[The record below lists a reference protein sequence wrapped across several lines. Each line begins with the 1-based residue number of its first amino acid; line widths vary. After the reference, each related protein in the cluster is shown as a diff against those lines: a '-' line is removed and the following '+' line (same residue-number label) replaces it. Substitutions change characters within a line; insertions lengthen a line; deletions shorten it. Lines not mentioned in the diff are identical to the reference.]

1 MKRFASCFAEL
12 DASTRTGDKVAALA
26 AYFADAPPADAAWG
40 LAFLVGRRPK
50 RALPARRLAEWAT
63 AAAGIPDWLLAE
75 SLEQVGDLGECLA
88 LLLPDPQR
96 TDPPP
101 LHVLVE
107 RLLALQGLAD
117 DERRAV
123 VERTWGEL
131 DAAQRL
137 VWHKLLLGSFRVG
150 VSQALVLRGLA
161 QATGLPAA
169 TLAHRLAGQW
179 TPSAAWWATLVGS
192 EENADAAVARP
203 SPFFLAHPLHAD
215 PATLGPPEDWLAEWK
230 WDGIRGQLIRR
241 GADCLLW
248 SRGEEPI
255 AHQFPEVVAAAL
267 ALPPGTVLDGE
278 VLAWEDDR
286 PLPFAAL
293 QKRLGRKQPSLRLQ
307 REVPIAF
314 CAYDLLELDG
324 VDWRARPLRERRGR
338 LDRLVAELD
347 SPRIRCP
354 APLPPADWV
363 ERARLRAGSRDLGV
377 EGLMLKRLDS
387 PYGMGRTTG
396 TWWKW
401 KIDPHSVDAVLVY
414 AQHGSG
420 IRAGQYTD
428 YTFAVWDGDLL
439 VPVAKAY
446 SGLTR
451 EEIEEVDRFVRA
463 HTIER
468 FGPVRAVE
476 PRLVF
481 ELHFEG
487 IRASTRHKSGLA
499 VRFPRIARW
508 RRDKPAAEADRLASL
523 LGLAGAPHSVPDDP
537 LRA

>member
-1 MKRFASCFAEL
+1 MERFARCFADL
-12 DASTRTGDKVAALA
+12 DASTRTGDKVAVLA
-26 AYFADAPPADAAWG
+26 EYFRSAPPADAAWG
-40 LAFLVGRRPK
+40 LAFLTGRRPK
-50 RALPARRLAEWAT
+50 RALPARRLAEWAL
-63 AAAGIPDWLLAE
+63 AASSLPDWLLAE

-88 LLLPDPQR
+88 LLLSDP
-96 TDPPP
+96 TTSSPPA

-107 RLLALQGLAD
+107 RLLSLAALAD
-117 DERRAV
+117 DERRAL

-131 DAAQRL
+131 DASQRL

-161 QATGLPAA
+161 QATGLPTA

-179 TPSAAWWATLVGS
+179 TPSAAWWATLVAS
-192 EENADAAVARP
+192 EESADAQVARP
-203 SPFFLAHPLHAD
+203 YPFFLAHPLHAD
-215 PATLGPPEDWLAEWK
+215 PATLGPAADWQAEWK

-241 GADCLLW
+241 SGEALLW

-255 AHQFPEVVAAAL
+255 AHQFPEVVAAAM
-267 ALPPGTVLDGE
+267 ALPDGTVLDGE
-278 VLAWEDDR
+278 IMAWRQER
-286 PLPFAAL
+286 PLPFAEL

-307 REVPIAF
+307 RDVPAAY
-314 CAYDLLELDG
+314 CAYDLLEIGG
-324 VDWRARPLRERRGR
+324 VDWRARPLRERRAR
-338 LDRLVAELD
+338 LEALIVALD
-347 SPRIRCP
+347 SSRVRCP
-354 APLPPADWV
+354 AVLPAGGWD
-363 ERARLRAGSRDLGV
+363 ERARLRTGSRDLGV

-401 KIDPHSVDAVLVY
+401 KVDPYTIDAVLVY

-420 IRAGQYTD
+420 IRAGLYTD
-428 YTFAVWDGDLL
+428 YTFAVWDDGVL

-451 EEIEEVDRFVRA
+451 EEIAEVDRFVRA
-463 HTIER
+463 HTVER
-468 FGPVRAVE
+468 FGPVRSVE
-476 PRLVF
+476 PQLVF

-487 IRASTRHKSGLA
+487 IRASTRHTSGVA

-508 RRDKPAAEADRLASL
+508 RRDKPPAEADTLATL
-523 LGLAGAPHSVPDDP
+523 RTLIADDP
-537 LRA
+537 VRA